1 MECLLCSLYINLVTE
16 RIQTI
21 AGEMILQYASK
32 INMMLTNLINDN
44 QTQRADPS
52 GFNQGVHQAMPFLN
66 SGDI

>member
-1 MECLLCSLYINLVTE
+1 
-16 RIQTI
+16 
-21 AGEMILQYASK
+21 MILQYASK